1 MAIASYFWPM
11 ILSVKDVVKR
21 YGQHTAVNHV
31 SFDVPEGCVFGLLG
45 PNGAGKTSL
54 LRMITTITAPD
65 EGSIWLEGERLHAR
79 SPEKMGYMPEE
90 RGLYKKMQVGEHLI
104 YLARLKGMS
113 AMQARQAIDGWMQ
126 KFDITAWWSKK
137 IEDLSKGM
145 QQKVQFIAT
154 VLHQPRLL
162 ILDEPFTGLDPI
174 NANLIKEEIEHLH
187 QQGTSILFST
197 HRMEQ
202 VEEMCDHI
210 VLINQGQNVLQGAV
224 KDIKNAYKEHLYRVQ
239 TAAAVTDEAL
249 HHRFSVVQRLQN
261 ALTVRLAEGQSG
273 NELLRYL
280 MEQGHE
286 ILQFEEILPTFNE
299 IFIRRVQDSV
309 A

>member
-1 MAIASYFWPM
+1 M

-154 VLHQPRLL
+154 VIHQPRLL

-239 TAAAVTDEAL
+239 TAAVVTDEAL

-261 ALTVRLAEGQSG
+261 TLTVRLAQGQSG
-273 NELLRYL
+273 NDLLRYL

-286 ILQFEEILPTFNE
+286 ILHFEEILPTFNE